1 MKNIDNNKNRE
12 NHQFKS
18 LLDNF
23 ERDKKISENNGK
35 KYLKKINKTNSFIE
49 KIQIY
54 SKDDRHMWS

>member
-35 KYLKKINKTNSFIE
+35 KYLKKINKTTALQKKYKFIRDG
-49 KIQIY
+49 K
-54 SKDDRHMWS
+54 